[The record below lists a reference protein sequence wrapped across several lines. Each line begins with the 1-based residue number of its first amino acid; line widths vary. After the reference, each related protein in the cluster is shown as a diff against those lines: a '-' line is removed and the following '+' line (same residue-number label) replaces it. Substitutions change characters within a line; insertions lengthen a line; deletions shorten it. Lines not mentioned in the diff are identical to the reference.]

1 MTFFEKQSMGPS
13 DEEMVLKRSDGDHL
27 RILQSQS
34 SLDDANITL
43 RVVQQLVEGYNI
55 IIYNSP

>member
-1 MTFFEKQSMGPS
+1 MGPS
-13 DEEMVLKRSDGDHL
+13 DEEMVLKRSDGDL

-43 RVVQQLVEGYNI
+43 RVVQQLVEGYNNI
-55 IIYNSP
+55 TYNSP